1 MKWVYGKC
9 SLANYALPRQPKV
22 CKKMY
27 LLEKTGFS
35 KQIRFLIKLAPKAHL
50 GSLDII
56 CILWLPKSM
65 RHAASP

>member
-1 MKWVYGKC
+1 MVSAALQTMPYLGNRK
-9 SLANYALPRQPKV
+9 YA
-22 CKKMY
+22 KKMY